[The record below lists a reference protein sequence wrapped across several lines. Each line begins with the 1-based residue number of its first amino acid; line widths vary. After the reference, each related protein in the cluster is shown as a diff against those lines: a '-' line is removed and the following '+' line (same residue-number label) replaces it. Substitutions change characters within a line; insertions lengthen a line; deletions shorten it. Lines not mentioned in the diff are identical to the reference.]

1 MSWNNLKEYCKWL
14 GQLSAATSVIIVV
27 YFTNKPTFASGGEA
41 GTLFLIAI
49 IITVFTFIF
58 GVLSLPRWQGFLAL
72 IIFSFNAYW
81 LCFTPNMLP

>member
-1 MSWNNLKEYCKWL
+1 MSWNRLKEYCKWL
-14 GQLSAATSVIIVV
+14 SQLSAAISLIIVV
-27 YFTNKPTFASGGEA
+27 YFTNKPTFATGEEA
-41 GTLFLIAI
+41 GTLFLIAF

-81 LCFTPNMLP
+81 LGYTPNMLP